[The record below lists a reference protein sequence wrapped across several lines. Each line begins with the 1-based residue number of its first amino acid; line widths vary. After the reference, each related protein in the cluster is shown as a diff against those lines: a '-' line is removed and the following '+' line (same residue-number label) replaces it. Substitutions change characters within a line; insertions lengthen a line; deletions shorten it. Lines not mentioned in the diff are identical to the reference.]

1 MNDVG
6 LVVLFVKL
14 KRRARLDSCLC
25 FHCNMFYSGE
35 NIGFFFLYFHLQH
48 KPFGRTDVSWNPDGS
63 VMALGNEDG

>member
-14 KRRARLDSCLC
+14 KRRARLG
-25 FHCNMFYSGE
+25 FYCNMFYSGE
-35 NIGFFFLYFHLQH
+35 NIGFFLYFHLQH